1 MIALIRKYLPEIIG
15 SITCLALGMLSGVS
29 VKASDSLWY
38 ASLAKP
44 FFNPPGWIFG
54 PVWTVLYLMMGW
66 VLGMLMR
73 DRTQNKFLILIFILK
88 FIFNLMWSPI
98 FFYFQNI
105 SLAFFDICLIWILL
119 AMFIFVGRKQQ
130 KIILL
135 MSPYFLWVSFALVLN
150 LSISLMN

>member
-1 MIALIRKYLPEIIG
+1 MKAKIKKYLPEIIG
-15 SITCLALGMLSGVS
+15 SASCLTLGMLSGLS
-29 VKASDSLWY
+29 VKPSDSLWY

-54 PVWTVLYLMMGW
+54 PVWTILYLMMGW
-66 VLGMLMR
+66 VVGMLMR
-73 DRTQNKFLILIFILK
+73 DKIKNKELILMFIIQ

-105 SLAFFDICLIWILL
+105 GLAFFDICLLWISISI
-119 AMFIFVGRKQQ
+119 FIFASRNQQ
-130 KIILL
+130 KIVIL